1 MSEKGGLFQVDND
14 FSQLV
19 KKARRKSLLRNIFAT
34 ICVSILFFGG
44 LIWVGTYQMYKK
56 AEETQIYDNMW
67 QFVKGANIEN
77 NGSIFTNT
85 PYSTTVTTA
94 RYKEID
100 GVPVPWGEHTKVHSI
115 LGTSHESLT
124 SAISSSGNIEEERI
138 PLYFQGERVVEF
150 YSPIKNYSFLPD
162 DRALLDEIA
171 DHQVVEMAFSFDQSY
186 TIDEVRKQFSD
197 QLAWYWVDT
206 ASGDEQGSAVQP
218 ISGEDAYGFISRI
231 EEANEDSAKRF
242 IQHIEWLQGEGD
254 SKQEAHRLYDALT
267 DAGKSV
273 LTPDNMKIAGAV
285 VTGTPEELR
294 KFNDAPMVRTAV
306 LGATADKY

>member
-1 MSEKGGLFQVDND
+1 MSEKDGLFQVDND

-19 KKARRKSLLRNIFAT
+19 KKARRKSLLRNIIAT

-44 LIWVGTYQMYKK
+44 LIWIGTYQMYKK

-77 NGSIFTNT
+77 NGSIYTNT

-100 GVPVPWGEHTKVHSI
+100 GVPVPWGEHVKVHSI
-115 LGTSHESLT
+115 LGTSRELLT
-124 SAISSSGNIEEERI
+124 SAISSSGYAEEGRI

-150 YSPIKNYSFLPD
+150 YSPNRNYSFLPD
-162 DRALLDEIA
+162 DRALLDKIA

-186 TIDEVRKQFSD
+186 TIDEVRKQFTD

-206 ASGDEQGSAVQP
+206 ASGNERESDVHP
-218 ISGEDAYGFISRI
+218 INGEEAYGFISRI
-231 EEANEDSAKRF
+231 EETNEDSAKMF
-242 IQHIEWLQGEGD
+242 IQQIEWLQREGD
-254 SKQEAHRLYDALT
+254 SKEEAHRLYDALT
-267 DAGKSV
+267 DARKAELS
-273 LTPDNMKIAGAV
+273 PDTLKITGAV
-285 VTGTPEELR
+285 VTGTPEELK
-294 KFNDAPMVRTAV
+294 KFYDVPMVRTAV
-306 LGATADKY
+306 LGATANKY